1 MKTAR
6 LTTATRPAI
15 TSTVGALSDR
25 ELLRETSNLVRHERH
40 LQGAIIDHLA
50 EIEARGLH
58 LQRGFSSLFDYAVR
72 ELGYSDA
79 AAARRIGAMR
89 LCADQPHARE
99 GLRDGS
105 LTLSAAAELQW
116 AFARQ
121 RRRGSISGT
130 AAVAPAA
137 AGSAAAGSAAQNDPA
152 ADSAA
157 AVPSSAEPE
166 PPLVLDAAGRRQLV
180 DEAAGKSARQV
191 RQMLADVDPEL
202 APPADRV
209 RPLGDGRYELKATI
223 DAECQQGLEQLR
235 GLLSHVDPRM
245 TLGQLVGRLV
255 KEGLD
260 RHDPSRPPRRARSGS
275 RPADA
280 KAHAPRTPPPEQAQ
294 GRSVPA
300 AKHAARPAHTAAAPK
315 TDPDAGHHAT
325 PTPESQA
332 AVQRRAASTTKD
344 AAIPAGA
351 APTPARAVRPTPTS
365 TPPPSTQKETARRA
379 ATGAKPT
386 SAATPASKS
395 CASGH
400 AISAAVR
407 RQVWQRDGGR
417 LHPRRSTDRAPL
429 RLNASDRG
437 RPHRPHALGGG
448 APILETSDFWVARP
462 SPPPSRAGA
471 GHRVSP
477 HRDPCLPK
485 GAPRPVSPTRNP
497 EDPGNLA
504 QALATGNSY
513 AALLM
518 WRGSRRS
525 AWISAANSS
534 MRASNSSIVPDRSSA
549 AISSRMPACRTRC
562 AAGFSSPSA

>member
-1 MKTAR
+1 MKTANF
-6 LTTATRPAI
+6 TSAARPVI
-15 TSTVGALSDR
+15 TSTVGALCDR

-58 LQRGFSSLFDYAVR
+58 LERGFSSLFDYAVR

-116 AFARQ
+116 AFDRQ

-130 AAVAPAA
+130 AAIAPAGRA
-137 AGSAAAGSAAQNDPA
+137 AAGAAAPGSAAADDPA
-152 ADSAA
+152 ANCAPV
-157 AVPSSAEPE
+157 VPSSPADHE
-166 PPLVLDAAGRRQLV
+166 PPLVLDAVGRGQLV
-180 DEAAGKSARQV
+180 EEAAGKSARQV
-191 RQMLADVDPEL
+191 RQMLADLDPEL

-223 DAECQQGLEQLR
+223 DADCQQGLEQLR

-280 KAHAPRTPPPEQAQ
+280 KANAPRTPTSEQAQ
-294 GRSVPA
+294 PNSAPA
-300 AKHAARPAHTAAAPK
+300 A
-315 TDPDAGHHAT
+315 
-325 PTPESQA
+325 
-332 AVQRRAASTTKD
+332 
-344 AAIPAGA
+344 
-351 APTPARAVRPTPTS
+351 
-365 TPPPSTQKETARRA
+365 
-379 ATGAKPT
+379 
-386 SAATPASKS
+386 KS
-395 CASGH
+395 CASGR

-417 LHPRRSTDRAPL
+417 RRPACAGRRRRSSEPRT
-429 RLNASDRG
+429 SVW
-437 RPHRPHALGGG
+437 RPHHRHRHAQG
-448 APILETSDFWVARP
+448 R
-462 SPPPSRAGA
+462 SPRE
-471 GHRVSP
+471 
-477 HRDPCLPK
+477 
-485 GAPRPVSPTRNP
+485 P
-497 EDPGNLA
+497 EP
-504 QALATGNSY
+504 
-513 AALLM
+513 
-518 WRGSRRS
+518 
-525 AWISAANSS
+525 
-534 MRASNSSIVPDRSSA
+534 
-549 AISSRMPACRTRC
+549 
-562 AAGFSSPSA
+562 